1 MKKSIKIGEKT
12 YASKKEALMHY
23 KKILNT
29 YDFGKSLL
37 GEDYN
42 DLLDLLDFDYYNYLA
57 STAES
62 EQETVEIESGEEGFH
77 QSENGFSVK
86 NIKVS
91 KVQFNTKCFEV
102 FFNDS
107 SQYISYL
114 MIINNRQYT
123 PEKLFYTACRNVV
136 HADIMAVK
144 QQYFKNNSAKDLV
157 KCQETNKLS
166 TWNELVVDHRQPNTF
181 SIIVDRFKE
190 VNQIVVSGIDYTSNA
205 QNMIIFKD
213 DTLTQKFQ
221 EYHRG
226 KATLR
231 IVRSECNAS
240 RTGLA
245 RVKSGSKDL
254 AIKHPD
260 QLSLF

>member
-1 MKKSIKIGEKT
+1 MKKPIKIGEKT
-12 YASKKEALMHY
+12 YASKKEALAHY

-29 YDFGKSLL
+29 YNFGQSLL

-42 DLLDLLDFDYYNYLA
+42 DLLNLLDFDYYNYLA
-57 STAES
+57 SAVEY
-62 EQETVEIESGEEGFH
+62 EQETVEIENDEENFQ
-77 QSENGFSVK
+77 QSENGFFIK
-86 NIKVS
+86 DIKVS
-91 KVQFNTKCFEV
+91 KVQFSTKCFEV
-102 FFNDS
+102 FSIDG

-114 MIINNRQYT
+114 MIINNKKYT
-123 PEKLFYTACRNVV
+123 PERLFYTACRNVV

-144 QQYFKNNSAKDLV
+144 QQYFKNNSVKSLV
-157 KCQETNKLS
+157 KCQETSKLS

-190 VNQIVVSGIDYTSNA
+190 VSQIVMSEIDYTSNA

-213 DTLTQKFQ
+213 DTLTQKFR

-245 RVKSGSKDL
+245 RVKSSNKDL
-254 AIKHPD
+254 AIKSTD

>member
-1 MKKSIKIGEKT
+1 
-12 YASKKEALMHY
+12 MHY

-29 YDFGKSLL
+29 YNFGQSLQ

-57 STAES
+57 SVAEV
-62 EQETVEIESGEEGFH
+62 EQEAAET
-77 QSENGFSVK
+77 ENDEDAIQQPENDFSIK
-86 NIKVS
+86 DIKVS

-102 FFNDS
+102 FFNNA

-123 PEKLFYTACRNVV
+123 PEQLFYTACRNVI

-144 QQYFKNNSAKDLV
+144 QQYFKDNSVKGLV
-157 KCQETNKLS
+157 KCQETSKLS
-166 TWNELVVDHRQPNTF
+166 MWNDLVVDHRQPNTF

-190 VNQIVVSGIDYTSNA
+190 VNQLDMNEMEYTSNA
-205 QNMIIFKD
+205 KNMIIFKD
-213 DTLTQKFQ
+213 DELTQSFR
-221 EYHRG
+221 EYHRR

-240 RTGLA
+240 RTSLA
-245 RVKSGSKDL
+245 RVKSGGKDL
-254 AIKHPD
+254 AVKPTD